1 MFNRKTAVGDR
12 FQSDLTDWKQSPF
25 VIENLEARRLLSAC
39 SGMTATSQTTA
50 SAAVQVEHHASQS
63 AANTTTFSATSTAV
77 QDGLQAIAPSG
88 TTIDASQTVKVRTVN
103 STTTYYSVSLT
114 NSSGPNTRLT
124 VDENGLPAGN
134 EKVLFSQLSSGPSN
148 DQAIATGLQAIAPS
162 GTTIAGTATVFV
174 RSSQGNSTFTVAVL
188 NSNGTITRIA
198 VDSTGASTN
207 PTRVP
212 TTNTDTVEFSAAP
225 SAVQAGLQA
234 IAPSGTTISG
244 TQIVNIQNVNSTTS
258 YYSVSLT
265 NSSGP
270 NTRLTV
276 DENGL
281 PAGNET
287 VAFSQLSAGPAND
300 ASIASALQNLAPT
313 GTTIATDQTVTVRT
327 SGGQTTYT
335 VRLTNSNG
343 TETIVTVDSAGN
355 VVTPTAP
362 TFSTVQYSATPS
374 AVQAGLQA
382 IAPSGTTISGTQ
394 NVYVLTLNS
403 TTSYYTVNLPSS
415 SSSTASSSIW
425 GNFGTRLTVDEN
437 GLPAGNEQ
445 ITYGQLAAGPANDQV
460 ISTALQN
467 LAPSGTTIADTQ
479 TVQVNS
485 ANGESTFTVELTGSN
500 SSVTEITVDSN
511 GDAVS
516 SPSGGG
522 GVFNEPIAP
531 FPVGGLGGL
540 LGHLGRGRR

>member
-1 MFNRKTAVGDR
+1 VFNRKTAVGDR

-25 VIENLEARRLLSAC
+25 VIENLESRRLLSAC
-39 SGMTATSQTTA
+39 SGMTTSSQTDA
-50 SAAVQVEHHASQS
+50 SAAVQVEHHASQA
-63 AANTTTFSATSTAV
+63 AANTTTFSSTSTAV

-88 TTIDASQTVKVRTVN
+88 TTIDASQTVNVRTVN

-114 NSSGPNTRLT
+114 NSSGPKTRLT

-134 EKVLFSQLSSGPSN
+134 EKVLFSQLSSGPTN
-148 DQAIATGLQAIAPS
+148 DQAIATGLQALAPS

-174 RSSQGNSTFTVAVL
+174 RSSQGNTTFTVALL

-198 VDSTGASTN
+198 VDSTGASTT
-207 PTRVP
+207 PTHVP

-234 IAPSGTTISG
+234 IAPSGTTISS
-244 TQIVNIQNVNSTTS
+244 TQTVNIQTVNATTS

-281 PAGNET
+281 PVGNET
-287 VAFSQLSAGPAND
+287 VLFSQLSAGPAND

-313 GTTIATDQTVTVRT
+313 GTTIAADQSVIVRT

-355 VVTPTAP
+355 VVTRTMP
-362 TFSTVQYSATPS
+362 TFSTIQFSAAPS

-394 NVYVLTLNS
+394 NVYVLTVNS
-403 TTSYYTVNLPSS
+403 TTSYYTVNLPAS
-415 SSSTASSSIW
+415 SSSTSTAAWNS
-425 GNFGTRLTVDEN
+425 GTRLTVDEN
-437 GLPAGNEQ
+437 GLPAGNQQ
-445 ITYGQLAAGPANDQV
+445 ILYSQLAAGPANDQV

-467 LAPSGTTIADTQ
+467 LAPSGTTIAGTQ
-479 TVQVNS
+479 TVQVNTT
-485 ANGESTFTVELTGSN
+485 NGETTFTVELTGSN
-500 SSVTEITVDSN
+500 SSVTEITVDSS

-522 GVFNEPIAP
+522 GGSFNDPTSA

-540 LGHLGRGRR
+540 RGHFGRGRR